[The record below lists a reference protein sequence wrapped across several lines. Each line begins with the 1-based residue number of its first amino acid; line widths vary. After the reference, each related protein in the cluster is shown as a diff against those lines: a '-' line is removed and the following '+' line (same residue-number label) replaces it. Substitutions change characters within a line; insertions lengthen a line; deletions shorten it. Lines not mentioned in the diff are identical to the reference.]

1 MYPEL
6 PLQEREISESV
17 QVCMYGLKSV
27 WNAPIIGHP
36 LEGPRA
42 REKREDFVKSD
53 PVKVLFFLPPWWG
66 HRVLKVMMTQLM
78 LLEEAHRQQAEQ
90 GGSRG
95 VRSTPKQKWGG
106 RAPPHVLVPKNTFM
120 DVFDNTC
127 DIGNFR
133 ATASDN
139 LRITYE
145 AQRSR
150 TAWRTAYWCI
160 AQIDYGQ
167 TRHCEDWLCQ
177 RTT

>member
-42 REKREDFVKSD
+42 REKRGDFVKSD

-106 RAPPHVLVPKNTFM
+106 QSPSPCFGAEKHFYGCIWQYLWHWQLQSNCLRQLKNY
-120 DVFDNTC
+120 
-127 DIGNFR
+127 
-133 ATASDN
+133 
-139 LRITYE
+139 LRSTKK
-145 AQRSR
+145 QDRLKNCLLMHCTNRLR
-150 TAWRTAYWCI
+150 T
-160 AQIDYGQ
+160 D
-167 TRHCEDWLCQ
+167 
-177 RTT
+177 